1 MSFLS
6 SVESKELDQT
16 ARTQTAGSFVQLRA
30 GFTHYELGGPENGQ
44 LVVLVH
50 GFSVPCFIWDP
61 TFTALI
67 RAGFR
72 VLRYD
77 LFGRGYSDRPNI
89 HYTLDSFVRQ
99 LTELLDELRLP
110 SSFKLAGL
118 SMGGVIASAFTVQSP
133 ARVEKLV
140 LIDPIGTHPMPLN
153 WIYKLAILPGVS
165 EFLLKLA
172 GTESMV
178 KFIASDFFDTALVEE
193 FQERYRV
200 QMQYRGFQRAILSTL
215 RNGVVNGSP
224 ETYKRLGK
232 LSVPVLLLWG
242 QHDTTLPLAQS
253 RSILELVPRT
263 EFHVIEN
270 TGHVPHYEKPGEV
283 NPILINF
290 LR

>member
-140 LIDPIGTHPMPLN
+140 LIDPIGTRPMPLN